1 MRLRF
6 AVLLIVTTNFP
17 QPALGQESFPYKAF
31 VTADDVYVRSGP
43 GERYYPSG
51 RLHAGAEVEV
61 FRHDPGGWYA
71 IRPPAGSFSWIGA
84 RYLRQGQDGLAEVI
98 GERVAVRVGSELTDR
113 RDVVQVRVQ
122 RGEVIEV
129 LDRKP
134 TGAGGSSAVWCKVA
148 PPSGEFRWVHGDY
161 VAKTHT
167 PERAVEKASP
177 PVSPVHAAKAA
188 EPPPT
193 KPAEPKAAP
202 KWTPVAATAT
212 PSPSD
217 TAIAAATTPASQTE
231 TRAIASAG
239 SDAARGA
246 SSGVSRPLTDEEFQ
260 AELDDINSE
269 LSIMLAESPSR
280 WKTEDLARR
289 ARMLEDRARTA
300 VQQNQIRTLT
310 GRIAQAD
317 EIKARYA
324 AMASAAGGS
333 PLSHRSR
340 AAAAGGPLPT
350 GASEERFDATGRLE
364 RVLPPKLGAP
374 RYALTDERGNVLT
387 YVNPAP
393 GMNMQ
398 YYLGRRVGIYGV
410 RGQLAEPN
418 AEYVTAKHVTAL
430 DSQMR

>member
-6 AVLLIVTTNFP
+6 AVLLIVAANFP
-17 QPALGQESFPYKAF
+17 QPSLGQESFPYKAF
-31 VTADDVYVRSGP
+31 ISADDVYVRSGP
-43 GERYYPSG
+43 GEQYYPSG

-98 GERVAVRVGSELTDR
+98 GERVAVRVGSDLTDR
-113 RDVVQVRVQ
+113 RDVVQVRVK
-122 RGEVIEV
+122 RGEVLEV

-134 TGAGGSSAVWCKVA
+134 IGTGRSGAAWCKVA
-148 PPSGEFRWVHGDY
+148 PPSGEFRWVHGDD

-167 PERAVEKASP
+167 PERAAEKASP
-177 PVSPVHAAKAA
+177 PAPPAHAAKAA

-193 KPAEPKAAP
+193 KPAEPKAAA
-202 KWTPVAATAT
+202 KWTPVAATET
-212 PSPSD
+212 SSPSN
-217 TAIAAATTPASQTE
+217 TSEAAAATPASQTE
-231 TRAIASAG
+231 TRAITSAG
-239 SDAARGA
+239 SDAARVA

-260 AELDDINSE
+260 AELDDINSA

-280 WKTEDLARR
+280 WTSEDLARR
-289 ARMLEDRARTA
+289 ARMLEDRARSA

-324 AMASAAGGS
+324 AMASPAGGS
-333 PLSHRSR
+333 LVSHRSR
-340 AAAAGGPLPT
+340 AAAASGALRG
-350 GASEERFDATGRLE
+350 GASEERFDAAGRLQ

-410 RGQLAEPN
+410 RGRLAEQN